1 MKTQRKWLAIG
12 LPLAAG
18 IALVAG
24 AVAGEKDQSS
34 GFFDKMKQ
42 WQAEMSETF
51 RKAFDGAAKGTSPAA
66 SASVDLREQSDSYL
80 VRLSLPG
87 RAIDKVD
94 VELDGNLLRI
104 DAPAEGQASR
114 YRQSI
119 TLPGA
124 ADGTPEIERKPG
136 EGVIVVKVAKTT
148 AKGDAPGLSKELR
161 TPFLPLLDQERDML
175 ERIDRMQRE
184 MDSIFKRGFEEF
196 RLMPAHRGFFNKSG
210 FGSSVDVKEEGDN
223 YVVRAYLPG
232 RDSNDVN
239 VTAEEKTVKIEAKAE
254 KSDKEGSAVRSHY
267 SQFLTLPGPVDATKM
282 RVDRK
287 EGMVVITLPKA
298 SSK

>member
-104 DAPAEGQASR
+104 DAPAEGQASS

-124 ADGTPEIERKPG
+124 ADGTAPLVPDMPPIDPQ
-136 EGVIVVKVAKTT
+136 TT
-148 AKGDAPGLSKELR
+148 ARTSHRPKG
-161 TPFLPLLDQERDML
+161 
-175 ERIDRMQRE
+175 
-184 MDSIFKRGFEEF
+184 
-196 RLMPAHRGFFNKSG
+196 
-210 FGSSVDVKEEGDN
+210 
-223 YVVRAYLPG
+223 
-232 RDSNDVN
+232 NDVERP
-239 VTAEEKTVKIEAKAE
+239 VEKP
-254 KSDKEGSAVRSHY
+254 HW
-267 SQFLTLPGPVDATKM
+267 
-282 RVDRK
+282 
-287 EGMVVITLPKA
+287 
-298 SSK
+298 